1 MPCCTLIAVLL
12 SQVGMAVGAIKVR
25 LSGAASI
32 GGLVPRSIS
41 RKLLKRPSMALT
53 GAFAFEILMG
63 AAAAPY
69 LFTHSGRTAAAASF
83 TTAWHIC
90 SVGALIA
97 GDVAPAV

>member
-12 SQVGMAVGAIKVR
+12 SQIGMAVGTIKVR

-32 GGLVPRSIS
+32 GSLVPQPIFRNLA
-41 RKLLKRPSMALT
+41 RRPAVTLA

-69 LFTHSGRTAAAASF
+69 VFTHSGRTAAAASF
-83 TTAWHIC
+83 ATAWHIC
-90 SVGALIA
+90 SVGALFA
-97 GDVAPAV
+97 GRVFH